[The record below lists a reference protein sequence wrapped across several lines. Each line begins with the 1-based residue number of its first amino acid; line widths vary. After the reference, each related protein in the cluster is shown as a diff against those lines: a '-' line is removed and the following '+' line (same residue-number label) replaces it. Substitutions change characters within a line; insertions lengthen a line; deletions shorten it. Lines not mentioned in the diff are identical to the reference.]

1 MRDRRY
7 NMNFTNKQE
16 VQNMKTGTAGWMVS
30 KYNRTTDGKEMI
42 EVVTLSRGM
51 KTAHWESKNV
61 KNL

>member
-1 MRDRRY
+1 
-7 NMNFTNKQE
+7 MNFTNKQE
-16 VQNMKTGTAGWMVS
+16 VQNIKTGTVGWMLS
-30 KYNRTTDGKEMI
+30 KYNRTTDGKEMV